1 MFFSGVNRL
10 LAPRYIPAN
19 CSTVSPTCKYKNTK
33 YIIYEYPY
41 GFNSIHKKI
50 TDADKLFRKA
60 FRHMASE
67 SLSDKL
73 EQEIS
78 TERDKMLNADRW
90 KKKSA
95 GLQNPAAFLLFVYV
109 VPYSCFS
116 SFIIISLPS
125 GFGLL

>member
-1 MFFSGVNRL
+1 MFFSGINRL
-10 LAPRYIPAN
+10 LVPRYIPAN

-50 TDADKLFRKA
+50 TDVDKLFRKA

-67 SLSDKL
+67 SLSGKL

-95 GLQNPAAFLLFVYV
+95 GLQNPALFFFLFMLFPTLAFLL
-109 VPYSCFS
+109 
-116 SFIIISLPS
+116 
-125 GFGLL
+125 LL